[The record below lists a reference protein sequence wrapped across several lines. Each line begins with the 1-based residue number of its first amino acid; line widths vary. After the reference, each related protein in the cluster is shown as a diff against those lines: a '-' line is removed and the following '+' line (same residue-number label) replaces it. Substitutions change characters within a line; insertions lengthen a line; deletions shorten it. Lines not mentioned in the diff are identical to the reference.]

1 MAYLSFKVK
10 KSSLQIKKQNLG
22 TLGLVQC
29 QAALA
34 LHQQGVSA
42 GQGMSIDVHSPP
54 QDLNIGFSRRI
65 QNHLGALTSFKTTG
79 VHARIGMNFH
89 RTLGC
94 IGRGHQAKRAGF
106 FCRGKGFCS

>member
-42 GQGMSIDVHSPP
+42 GQGMSIDVQSPP
-54 QDLNIGFSRRI
+54 QDLNIGFSRRV
-65 QNHLGALTSFKTTG
+65 QNHLGALTSLKTARI
-79 VHARIGMNFH
+79 HARVGVDLH

-94 IGRGHQAKRAGF
+94 IG
-106 FCRGKGFCS
+106 